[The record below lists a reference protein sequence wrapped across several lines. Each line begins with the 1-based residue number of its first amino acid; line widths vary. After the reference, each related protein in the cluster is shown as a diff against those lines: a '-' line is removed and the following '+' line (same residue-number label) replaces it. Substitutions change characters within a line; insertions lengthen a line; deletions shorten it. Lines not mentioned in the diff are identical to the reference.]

1 MVHWV
6 HPSKTLSEVCTPFSL
21 LEAPPCL
28 GLTLLNPDPPHP
40 DRLTS
45 TPPCQARRPQVE
57 KGPYFYVAGIVRLD
71 VLVASARGSATTQSS
86 AVDVRLACCPRVCGS
101 HDWFDP

>member
-1 MVHWV
+1 MHWV

-28 GLTLLNPDPPHP
+28 GLTLLNTDPPHP

-57 KGPYFYVAGIVRLD
+57 QGPYFYVPGIVRLD
-71 VLVASARGSATTQSS
+71 VLVASACGSATTQSL
-86 AVDVRLACCPRVCGS
+86 AVKVRLACCPRVCGS